1 LSSEQPG
8 ALIALIEDDA
18 RLSELISRY
27 LRDNGYRV
35 MQIADGDLAVE
46 SIRREVPRLVIL
58 DLGLPGQDGF
68 SICEALRPTF
78 TNPILILTARDN
90 SADHI
95 RGLELGADDYVIKPI
110 EPGVLNARVNALM
123 RRIAPAAK
131 AERRILSF
139 GALRIDCAARSVTLK
154 GQEVSLSSSEY
165 LLLEFLAGH
174 AGQILSRNTLF
185 QHLYKREYDG
195 LDRILDIRVSHLR
208 KKLGDE
214 GTGAERIKT
223 IWGKGY
229 LFVLSDW

>member
-8 ALIALIEDDA
+8 ALIVLIEDDA

-35 MQIADGDLAVE
+35 IQIADGNLAVE
-46 SIRREVPRLVIL
+46 SIRREDPRLVIL

-68 SICEALRPTF
+68 SICEALRPSF

-110 EPGVLNARVNALM
+110 EPGVLSARVNALL
-123 RRIAPAAK
+123 RRSAPVAK

-214 GTGAERIKT
+214 GNGAERIKT